1 MMSETNTAEVDDD
14 VDVDVNVNGDG
25 DDEQHPQQRGQE
37 LPNEQD
43 QVGSIHQEALV
54 DDEDLQSVDAVDR
67 ERTRRGYR
75 RRRTLDPLSEFQV
88 ESNHEHHDG
97 DDGQDG
103 RDEGEVANDEEAVGD
118 NNSDGSSDSEASVND
133 ANNEVILLGRLLGY
147 YAQNSNESMSEQGGN
162 EDEDSNNNIEP
173 PQPARNHS
181 YLPTPQPLYPEEWL
195 PAGQHRLKKGNGDM
209 STLIDTEKGDD
220 TGEVGMD
227 KNNASDCNAG
237 SGVKRSSLNAETTSF
252 NTLDDEQFSDPN
264 ELITVAIMEM
274 DNVVLFPGAILPLR
288 LRDPNWLSYL
298 GEFVLCI

>member
-67 ERTRRGYR
+67 ERTRGGYR

-103 RDEGEVANDEEAVGD
+103 RDEGEVANDEIIIVM
-118 NNSDGSSDSEASVND
+118 
-133 ANNEVILLGRLLGY
+133 EVVTVKHLLTM
-147 YAQNSNESMSEQGGN
+147 QTM
-162 EDEDSNNNIEP
+162 
-173 PQPARNHS
+173 
-181 YLPTPQPLYPEEWL
+181 
-195 PAGQHRLKKGNGDM
+195 K
-209 STLIDTEKGDD
+209 
-220 TGEVGMD
+220 
-227 KNNASDCNAG
+227 
-237 SGVKRSSLNAETTSF
+237 
-252 NTLDDEQFSDPN
+252 
-264 ELITVAIMEM
+264 
-274 DNVVLFPGAILPLR
+274 
-288 LRDPNWLSYL
+288 
-298 GEFVLCI
+298 